1 MNKLSERLQ
10 QLYDSKANER
20 KELKDEILKAEARVE
35 NTEDKKA
42 KKNAEKYLAD
52 LNKDLEDKQKE
63 LTKLS
68 DEMVLAETLENQI
81 IRFEEQEAKN
91 IEAGDNELAD
101 KAKGQKENS
110 ISNYEKLVEDCES
123 KYDFVLNE
131 EEKPVVE
138 ELTEEELAAI
148 AENSQGEESLEAK
161 KTSKNSKA
169 VRNGIIAVAAV
180 AAIVFGG
187 IKLGGNIR
195 DARTKAKKDSN
206 NTVTNQMNDL
216 TNRVN
221 ETPVTTQPTAT
232 PTATPTPEVEEG
244 FVNLE
249 NEEKLNEQI
258 QLIRQEDMEKYPEIA
273 DEMNDEDV
281 EKVIRWFA
289 GATDNENDFN
299 DAYARFMY
307 VNNKGAYDWS
317 RYCFDNSKNQKFFAQ
332 YADLMTE
339 VYATKGIEGE
349 AEKTMDNVAEFYYK
363 TTQNNEGKEGDRFEK
378 VQSLN
383 NLDSKAARFAALM
396 AINTAYAKCD
406 GINWGEYPDKYG
418 VSHFA
423 GGREGMVYA
432 LEQTECFD
440 IYNEDQ
446 GRKSVNMIDFFY
458 YDAIDEVYANA
469 GLVIDQEH
477 TRVLVR

>member
-10 QLYDSKANER
+10 QLYDLKANER

-52 LNKDLEDKQKE
+52 LNKDLEDKQEE
-63 LTKLS
+63 LNKLN

-81 IRFEEQEAKN
+81 MRFEEQEAKN

-101 KAKGQKENS
+101 KAKSQKENS
-110 ISNYEKLVEDCES
+110 INNYEKLVNDCES

-131 EEKPVVE
+131 EEKPEE

-148 AENSQGEESLEAK
+148 AENSQGEESLEAT

-169 VRNGIIAVAAV
+169 VRNGIIAAVAV

-187 IKLGGNIR
+187 IKIGGNIR

-206 NTVTNQMNDL
+206 NTVTDQMADL

-249 NEEKLNEQI
+249 NEEKLNEKI
-258 QLIRQEDMEKYPEIA
+258 NEIRQADIENSPELA
-273 DEMNDEDV
+273 DEMNDDDV
-281 EKVIRWFA
+281 RNIITWIA

-299 DAYARFMY
+299 DALVSFMNI
-307 VNNKGAYDWS
+307 NNKGAYDWS
-317 RYCFDNSKNQKFFAQ
+317 RYCFDDSKNKKFFEQ
-332 YADLMTE
+332 YYDLMTE

-396 AINTAYAKCD
+396 GANTAYAKCD
-406 GINWGEYPDKYG
+406 GINWGEYVDKYG
-418 VSHFA
+418 IAHYA

-440 IYNEDQ
+440 VYNEDQ
-446 GRKSVNMIDFFY
+446 GRKSVNMLDFFY